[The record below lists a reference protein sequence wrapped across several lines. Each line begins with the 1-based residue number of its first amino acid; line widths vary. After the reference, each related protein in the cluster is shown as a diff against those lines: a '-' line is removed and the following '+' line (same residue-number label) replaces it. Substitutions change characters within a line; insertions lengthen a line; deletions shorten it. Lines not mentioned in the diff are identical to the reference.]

1 MFVTGEIA
9 FGASPALAVPAECI
23 VIRDGRS
30 YVMQVAGTAAVPQ
43 VVLRGVTTGRR
54 HGETVEILQGLS
66 GGERL
71 VLKGAGFLSDG
82 DVVRVAGAREARP

>member
-1 MFVTGEIA
+1 
-9 FGASPALAVPAECI
+9 
-23 VIRDGRS
+23 
-30 YVMQVAGTAAVPQ
+30 
-43 VVLRGVTTGRR
+43 VLRGVTTGRR
-54 HGETVEILQGLS
+54 HGETVEILQGLG